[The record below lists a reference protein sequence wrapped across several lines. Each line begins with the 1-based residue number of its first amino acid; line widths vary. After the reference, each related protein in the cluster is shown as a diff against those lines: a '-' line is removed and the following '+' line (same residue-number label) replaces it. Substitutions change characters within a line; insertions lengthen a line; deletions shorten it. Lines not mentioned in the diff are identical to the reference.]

1 MHLIPTA
8 LPDHQLIAIDVTYPI
23 CQVFFGMQTLD
34 FPHPLLAVE
43 RSYWGI
49 FEDNDPAERMMAIV
63 NYNNDVAEYW
73 EWSAE
78 GFFPIDFTND
88 AYKLRVN
95 YIVYGMTH

>member
-1 MHLIPTA
+1 
-8 LPDHQLIAIDVTYPI
+8 
-23 CQVFFGMQTLD
+23 MQTLD

-49 FEDNDPAERMMAIV
+49 FEDNDPAE
-63 NYNNDVAEYW
+63 YW

-78 GFFPIDFTND
+78 GFFPVDFTND